1 VIILKGSFAMFSI
14 LKTSI
19 ITILS
24 MLLLGADLHAMS
36 PLVLKETLFAQSS
49 TVGHSQAFVD
59 KSASLSAE
67 DVYREHWNTFEDVES
82 SAKVLENGALWI
94 KLEITNQS
102 QQEIVAYMQYLKA
115 LAGSIELYQIEGNK
129 PKLVDRTGY
138 LYPWNDRQV
147 KARLPTF
154 RLTVNPGEHVFLMR
168 AFHPNGGGVPAPR
181 SLILFNQD
189 EFIESMR
196 NDTILSSI
204 IQGII
209 AFALVYNFFV
219 FLTLRH
225 KHYLNYIFSM
235 FFLYLAATIGN
246 AADINSYIFKDRP
259 LFTTYIYA
267 SMGIGILGPYFFTV
281 YTVEFL
287 KTWIYAPT
295 LHRWL
300 KIFQVF
306 LLSLIAVY
314 FIEVLFF
321 KSIFITMVGLVCA
334 SIPLSIVFTMVGIQG
349 VRRGYRPS
357 WYYLVAYAALTVG
370 NTVNIL
376 QQTGAWEYNYLH
388 EWYVSVSICVQ
399 SSLLSL
405 GLGDR
410 VKFESEEASTKIQ
423 SLNDELKVHI
433 EKLDELVAEKTNKIR
448 YIMDH
453 INIGILKI
461 NNDGQI
467 DADHSKACEK
477 IFDKQDLE
485 KLKMQDLIWEERDL
499 NSEKAQLLNAAIV
512 GSMGENE
519 ISFEANAHCYPL
531 ELEYRGRQL
540 ELEWAAIVE
549 NSLICG
555 YLVSIKDVTYIKNLE
570 RERHENLEEVKS
582 LMNMTRFKKERVYEY
597 IISELKMVDASLL
610 ITHDDAGLDEKT
622 KVSNLAIIL
631 RNLHTIKGNAR
642 TYGLDEGSNLI
653 HECESAI
660 IGLKSYNE
668 KMKCAIQGMK
678 GIESILRRQL
688 SIIEK
693 YFPSIK
699 KDIMD
704 TDDRVAGYIN
714 AMEKI
719 NYLYPAAAVANYV
732 PCLPDI
738 AAYLRQ
744 NNGATFD
751 DILEPIKND
760 IPRLCEKLHK
770 PEPKILVHSHG
781 IFIRKVHVSSLRSV
795 LNHLMRNS
803 LDHGLETAS
812 ESKQVGEA
820 SLPIIEINLQY
831 GDEYYV
837 LRYSDNGRG
846 LDLEKVV
853 DKAREMGLDESH
865 SILEA
870 MRNIFVSRLSTKDKV
885 SDISGRGIGLDAV
898 RDVVNTLNGH
908 IDIRLFQENV
918 DENAPVSA
926 GMGKLLAFE
935 FVMLLPREI
944 FL

>member
-1 VIILKGSFAMFSI
+1 MFSI
-14 LKTSI
+14 LKASI
-19 ITILS
+19 IAILS
-24 MLLLGADLHAMS
+24 MLFLEADLQAMS
-36 PLVLKETLFAQSS
+36 PLVLTEMHFAQSS
-49 TVGHSQAFVD
+49 TVGHSQAFLD

-67 DVYREHWNTFEDVES
+67 DVYREHWSAFEDVKS
-82 SAKVLENGALWI
+82 SAKVHEEGALWL
-94 KLEITNQS
+94 KLEIANQS

-115 LAGSIELYQIEGNK
+115 LAGSIELYQIEDNK
-129 PKLVDRTGY
+129 PQLVDRTGY

-154 RLTVNPGEHVFLMR
+154 RMTVNPGVQVFLIR

-181 SLILFNQD
+181 SLLLTNQD
-189 EFIESMR
+189 EFIELLR
-196 NDTILSSI
+196 NDTILSSL

-225 KHYLNYIFSM
+225 KHYLYYIFSM
-235 FFLYLAATIGN
+235 LSLYLAATLGN
-246 AADINSYIFKDRP
+246 AADFNSYFFKDRP
-259 LFTTYIYA
+259 SFSTYIYA
-267 SMGIGILGPYFFTV
+267 SMGVGILGPYFFTV

-300 KIFQVF
+300 KMFEVF

-314 FIEVLFF
+314 AVEVMFF
-321 KSIFITMVGLVCA
+321 DSIFITMVGLVCA

-357 WYYLVAYAALTVG
+357 WYYLVAYASLTVG
-370 NTVNIL
+370 NTINIL
-376 QQTGAWEYNYLH
+376 QQAGAWEYSSIH
-388 EWYVSVSICVQ
+388 EWYVSMSICVQ
-399 SSLLSL
+399 TALLSL

-410 VKFESEEASTKIQ
+410 VKFEAEEASTKIQ

-461 NNDGQI
+461 NEDVRI
-467 DADHSKACEK
+467 DADYSKACEK
-477 IFDKQDLE
+477 IFGKQDLE
-485 KLKMQDLIWEERDL
+485 TFTIQELIWEERER
-499 NSEKAQLLNAAIV
+499 NSEKAQLLNAAIA
-512 GSMGENE
+512 GSMNESE
-519 ISFEANAHCYPL
+519 ISFDANAHCYPL
-531 ELEYRGRQL
+531 ELEYHGRQL

-549 NSLICG
+549 DDLICG
-555 YLVSIKDVTYIKNLE
+555 YLVSVKDVTYIKNLE
-570 RERHENLEEVKS
+570 RERHQNLEEVKF
-582 LMNMTRFKKERVYEY
+582 LMNITRFKKERVYEY

-610 ITHDDAGLDEKT
+610 ISHDDAGLDEKT

-631 RNLHTIKGNAR
+631 RNLHTMKGNAR

-660 IGLKSYNE
+660 IELESYNE
-668 KMKCAIQGMK
+668 KMQCAMQGIK

-699 KDIMD
+699 KDITD
-704 TDDRVAGYIN
+704 TDDKVAGYIN
-714 AMEKI
+714 AMERI
-719 NYLYPAAAVANYV
+719 NSLYPAAAVANYV

-751 DILEPIKND
+751 DVLEPIKND

-770 PEPKILVHSHG
+770 PEPQILVHSHG
-781 IFIRKVHVSSLRSV
+781 IFVRKVHVSSLRSV

-803 LDHGLETAS
+803 LDHGLKSAS
-812 ESKQVGEA
+812 ESGQEGKT
-820 SLPIIEINLQY
+820 SLPAIEINLQF
-831 GDEYYV
+831 GDEYYI
-837 LRYSDNGRG
+837 LRYRDNGRG

-853 DKAREMGLDESH
+853 NKAREMGLDESH
-865 SILEA
+865 SVLEA

-898 RDVVNTLNGH
+898 RDVVNSLNGH
-908 IDIRLFQENV
+908 IDIRLFEEDI

-926 GMGKLLAFE
+926 GMGRPLAFE